1 LNFKE
6 FISSVAQ
13 SEGIPAGKVR
23 KVSLALLGHMSSAID
38 DGEKL
43 QLPGLSFNPRTQAA
57 KDAESGGSARPE
69 RKIAVLRRRKG
80 KGKGKK

>member
-1 LNFKE
+1 
-6 FISSVAQ
+6 
-13 SEGIPAGKVR
+13 
-23 KVSLALLGHMSSAID
+23 MSSAID